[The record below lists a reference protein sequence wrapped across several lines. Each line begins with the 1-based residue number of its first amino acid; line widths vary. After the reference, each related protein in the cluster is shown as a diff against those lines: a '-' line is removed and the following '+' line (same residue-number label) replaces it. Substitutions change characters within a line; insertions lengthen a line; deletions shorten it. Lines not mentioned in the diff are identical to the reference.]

1 MILVENKEYNE
12 IRIDNK
18 IIGVNHP
25 CYVIAEIG
33 VNHNGQLSLAKKL
46 IDVAVDSGADAVKF
60 QKRNLE
66 SLYRKEALENPNSE
80 SQGFEILL
88 AELKEVE
95 LSKEDYLE
103 IVNYCREQKITFL
116 CTPWDTPSVDFLE
129 QLGTQAYKIA
139 SGDMT
144 NFPLIKYVSQT
155 KKPMII
161 STGMSKIEEVEK
173 MVNFIKMQNVPF
185 ILLHANSTYPSPIES
200 LNLSLIPTYSKK
212 FGVPIGFSGHEV
224 GIIGSIT
231 AANMGAV
238 IIERHITLDKKMKGL
253 DHSSSL
259 EPNEFKELVTMI
271 RLSEKAKGNPIK
283 KMTRAEVLQREVVS
297 KSIVCAADINEG
309 EFFSEDN
316 IEAKGPE
323 KGLSAQ
329 YFFDII
335 GKKSPRK
342 IRKGEYLL
350 EEDMSG
356 IKID

>member
-1 MILVENKEYNE
+1 MESISNE
-12 IRIDNK
+12 IK
-18 IIGVNHP
+18 IENNVIGSSRP
-25 CYVIAEIG
+25 CYIIAEIG
-33 VNHNGQLSLAKKL
+33 VNHNGKLSIAKKL
-46 IDVAVDSGADAVKF
+46 IDAAVECGANAVKF

-95 LSKEDYLE
+95 LSKEDYFE
-103 IVNYCREQKITFL
+103 IVNYCKEQKITFL
-116 CTPWDTPSVDFLE
+116 CTPWDIPSVDFLE
-129 QLGTQAYKIA
+129 HLGTQAYKIS

-144 NFPLIKYVSQT
+144 NFPLIKYISQT

-161 STGMSKIEEVEK
+161 STGMSKMEEIEK
-173 MVNFIKMQNVPF
+173 MVNFVKMQNVSF
-185 ILLHANSTYPSPIES
+185 VLLHANSTYPSPIES
-200 LNLSLIPTYSKK
+200 LNLSLIPVYAKK
-212 FGVPIGFSGHEV
+212 FGVLIGFSSHEV

-231 AANMGAV
+231 AANIGAV
-238 IIERHITLDKKMKGL
+238 VIERHITLDKKMKGL

-271 RLSEKAKGNPIK
+271 RLSEKARGAPIK

-297 KSIVCAADINEG
+297 KSIVCAVDINEG
-309 EFFSEDN
+309 ELFSENN
-316 IEAKGPE
+316 IEVKGPE

-342 IRKGEYLL
+342 INRGEYLL
-350 EEDMSG
+350 EEDMSC